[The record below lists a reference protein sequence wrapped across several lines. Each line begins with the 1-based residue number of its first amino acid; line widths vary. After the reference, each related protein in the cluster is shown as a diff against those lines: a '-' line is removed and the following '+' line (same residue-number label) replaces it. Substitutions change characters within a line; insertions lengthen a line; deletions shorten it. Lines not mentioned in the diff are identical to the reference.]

1 MPLDCLLLSVN
12 EKVYISDNVSD
23 KIDEQ
28 RLRVL
33 LTKLLDQTDEDDEVV
48 DDEVVDEVDHELELL
63 LTIVQTETN
72 HEVSLIDLAVRKP
85 MKILQKMK
93 TYEVK
98 IKQKM
103 FDMEQV
109 LLVVS
114 ESHVSQTQINNKS
127 LLMRI
132 HMHTV

>member
-98 IKQKM
+98 IKKKM

>member
-1 MPLDCLLLSVN
+1 VN

-98 IKQKM
+98 IKKKM